1 MNSTTDEHETCANC
15 GKDENSGD
23 LKACAACKTVKY
35 CNRDCQIAHRSQHK
49 KTCRKR
55 AKEMH
60 YEELFKL
67 PPPKEDCPICFL
79 PLPALNS
86 GKKYNSC
93 CGKIIC
99 IGCTF
104 ADAKR
109 KGNIE
114 EKCPFCRS
122 PAARSGEE
130 MNKRLERRIE
140 VDDANASYQLGL
152 CYRNGMYGLLQ
163 NWDKTLKLC
172 IRAGELGCAEAYQS
186 VGIAYHDGTSVEQDV
201 KIGLHYTELAAKG
214 GNFMARYQLSVIEGR
229 SGNHLKFPT
238 N

>member
-23 LKACAACKTVKY
+23 LKSCAACKTVKY
-35 CNRDCQIAHRSQHK
+35 CNRDCQIAHRFQHK

-60 YEELFKL
+60 DEELFKL

-140 VDDANASYQLGL
+140 VDDANA
-152 CYRNGMYGLLQ
+152 
-163 NWDKTLKLC
+163 
-172 IRAGELGCAEAYQS
+172 
-186 VGIAYHDGTSVEQDV
+186 
-201 KIGLHYTELAAKG
+201 
-214 GNFMARYQLSVIEGR
+214 
-229 SGNHLKFPT
+229 
-238 N
+238 